1 MRAILT
7 VFTLFMLASFLSPA
21 HASENQTESDSNPVF
36 TVTYF
41 FSEPRCKTCRTIE
54 SLTRETVEGSFA
66 GELGEGQLTFR
77 LVDTDQEENQHYV
90 DDFQLITKSVV
101 ITEEKNGTVVRFKI
115 LQKVW
120 ELVHDPGAFR
130 KYITDE
136 VRAFMTSPS
145 S

>member
-1 MRAILT
+1 MKSKLAAFCLVVLSFLAT
-7 VFTLFMLASFLSPA
+7 PVLASEKQAEP
-21 HASENQTESDSNPVF
+21 DSQPVF

-54 SLTRETVEGSFA
+54 SLTKETVETSF
-66 GELGEGQLTFR
+66 EVPIREGLLAFR
-77 LVDTDQEENQHYV
+77 LVDTDREENRHFI

-120 ELVHDPGAFR
+120 ELVHDPGAFQQ
-130 KYITDE
+130 YITDE
-136 VRAFMTSPS
+136 VRAFMKSPS